1 MKNVAAATRKM
12 IGFYHGNKHDIAH
25 FLKVWAMAKTIGEL
39 EGLDGHTQ
47 EVLELAA
54 VVHDIACPLCREK
67 YGDTNGK
74 HQELESPPLVEAFFA
89 DLPVSRADVDRI
101 SWLAAHHHTDTN
113 VDGPD
118 HRILLEADFLVNAD
132 EGACARPAIETMRE
146 RVFRTPSAIRLL
158 DPRRFSSNFGADR
171 AFSVLKRIRG
181 GARIPLKKRS
191 GAGQACGGFFV
202 LRWLEISN

>member
-1 MKNVAAATRKM
+1 MLIASAAQKM
-12 IGFYHGNKHDIAH
+12 IACSGGALHDIDH
-25 FLKVWAMAKTIGEL
+25 FLKVWSLARTIGEL
-39 EGLDGHTQ
+39 EGLDRHTQ
-47 EVLELAA
+47 TVLELATL
-54 VVHDIACPLCREK
+54 VHDIACPLCREK

-118 HRILLEADFLVNAD
+118 HRILLEADFFVNAD
-132 EGACARPAIETMRE
+132 EGACARPAIEAARE

-158 DPRRFSSNFGADR
+158 DTIYLA
-171 AFSVLKRIRG
+171 
-181 GARIPLKKRS
+181 
-191 GAGQACGGFFV
+191 
-202 LRWLEISN
+202 

>member
-12 IGFYHGNKHDIAH
+12 IGFYHGNRHDIAH

-67 YGDTNGK
+67 YGDTDGK

-89 DLPVSRADVDRI
+89 ELPVDRADVARI
-101 SWLAAHHHTDTN
+101 TWLAAHHHTYTDIGG
-113 VDGPD
+113 VD
-118 HRILLEADFLVNAD
+118 HQILLEADYLVNAD
-132 EGACARPAIETMRE
+132 EHGDSRPAVENFRRRI
-146 RVFRTPSAIRLL
+146 FRTAAGTQLL
-158 DPRRFSSNFGADR
+158 NS
-171 AFSVLKRIRG
+171 IY
-181 GARIPLKKRS
+181 
-191 GAGQACGGFFV
+191 
-202 LRWLEISN
+202 LREE

>member
-1 MKNVAAATRKM
+1 M
-12 IGFYHGNKHDIAH
+12 IISTAIQRMIELSDGNLHDIDH
-25 FLKVWAMAKTIGEL
+25 FLKVWAVARTIGEL
-39 EGLDGHTQ
+39 EGLDRHTQ
-47 EVLELAA
+47 EVLELTA

-89 DLPVSRADVDRI
+89 DLPVSRADVGRI

-146 RVFRTPSAIRLL
+146 RVFRTPSAIHLL
-158 DPRRFSSNFGADR
+158 DTIYLA
-171 AFSVLKRIRG
+171 
-181 GARIPLKKRS
+181 
-191 GAGQACGGFFV
+191 
-202 LRWLEISN
+202 